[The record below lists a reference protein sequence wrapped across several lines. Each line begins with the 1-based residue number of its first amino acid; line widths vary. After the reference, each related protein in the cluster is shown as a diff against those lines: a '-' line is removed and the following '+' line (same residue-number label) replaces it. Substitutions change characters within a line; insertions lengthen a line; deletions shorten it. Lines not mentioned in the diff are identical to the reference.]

1 MSVEENKENIRRHV
15 DEIWHKGNMEAVDEL
30 IAPNYVLRNP
40 QGDDITGTEGFKQA
54 VVTMARTIFPD
65 IHWTIDNM
73 IGEGDYVA
81 VQYTFTGTF
90 TGKMGDVEPTGK
102 KMTQQQVII
111 YRFENGKQVETRI
124 YRDMLSMYQQLGIT
138 IPSQ

>member
-15 DEIWHKGNMEAVDEL
+15 DEIWHKGNMEVVDEL

-40 QGDDITGTEGFKQA
+40 EGDDITGVDGFKQ
-54 VVTMARTIFPD
+54 MATSQRTSFPD
-65 IHWTIDNM
+65 IHFAIDNM

-90 TGKMGDVEPTGK
+90 TNKMGDIEPTGK
-102 KMTQQQVII
+102 KFEQSMVII
-111 YRFENGKQVETRI
+111 YRFEGGKQAETWI
-124 YRDMLSMYQQLGIT
+124 TYNQLSMFQQLGIP

>member
-15 DEIWHKGNMEAVDEL
+15 DEIWHKGNMEVVNEL

-40 QGDDITGTEGFKQA
+40 EGGDITGPDGFKQMGLTQRNA
-54 VVTMARTIFPD
+54 MPD
-65 IHWTIDNM
+65 IHFTIDNM

-81 VQYTFTGTF
+81 VQYTSTGTF
-90 TGKMGDVEPTGK
+90 TGKAGNIEPTGK
-102 KMTQQQVII
+102 KMNQTQAII
-111 YRFENGKQVETRI
+111 YRFENGKQVETWV
-124 YRDMLSMYQQLGIT
+124 YRDMLSLSRQLGIP

>member
-15 DEIWHKGNMEAVDEL
+15 DEIWHKGNMEVIPEL

-40 QGDDITGTEGFKQA
+40 EGDDLTGTDGFKQ
-54 VVTMARTIFPD
+54 MATNQRTAFPD
-65 IHWTIDNM
+65 IHFTIDHM

-81 VQYTFTGTF
+81 VQYTSTGTF
-90 TGKMGDVEPTGK
+90 TGKSGEIEPTGK
-102 KMTQQQVII
+102 KFSYQVVII
-111 YRFENGKQVETRI
+111 YRFENGKQAEVWG
-124 YRDMLSMYQQLGIT
+124 YRDNLSLYRQLGIP